1 MLTEQTIHDPQL
13 AHVLSR
19 HQAEIATRW
28 IAQLTDF
35 PRTHNRPIDLEH
47 LVTQTL
53 EALVMRVS
61 TGSPAKINQLLTT
74 EYITHLCQACDLGQ
88 VLDILLRGK
97 EVIAPF
103 IWHTHNTEQAPT
115 LELLTRLDMH
125 LRDIAGRLSR
135 CFIQVTRQQLQE
147 QQQQAVLMLDV
158 THSSNDSPQLDQV
171 LQRVA
176 ERIAAAVGVH
186 DCNIYLM
193 DHEQGLFIPRA
204 TTEPWA
210 STCPSSFHTY
220 PLDPARDRLF
230 HELVTDMHPVVCFN
244 AQTDARISRETR
256 HHLGLKSL
264 LITPIR
270 VNGPLLGAVLVG
282 TCDDYRTFTSAEI
295 EMVRGIAG
303 AVALAIENDRL
314 YAETR
319 RRLAESQSLQRVT
332 AALLQKLDLDEVL
345 EIVCSQAQQLTGA
358 LGSTVFLV
366 QEEGWLWRALSTG
379 LAAPIS
385 DRIPVDGTLTGLA
398 VQQRAPVLINEHDAL
413 GQPSCC
419 WGPELITL
427 LAVPLHVSEGVI
439 GTLNV
444 VNKPGGFS
452 AEDVRIMSLFADQAA
467 IAIEN
472 ARLSQQVEHL
482 AVMEERQRLARELHD
497 SVTQALYSVT
507 LHSEAAVRLLTAGN
521 SSAAV
526 DYLRDLR
533 DMAQQALRE
542 MRLLIFELRPPILEQ
557 EGLVAALQAR
567 LDAVE
572 ARAGLQTELRVVGE
586 EQLPYAVAEALY
598 RIAQEALN
606 NVLKHAHAQRVT
618 VHLHCTDPLCWLEV
632 CDDGKGFDLTTVLEH
647 GGWGLRGMQERA
659 QRMSGE
665 LTIESVPDQGTT
677 IRVTVEHRTGRTT
690 RHMFGIHEE
699 PVRKPGEKLVYD

>member
-1 MLTEQTIHDPQL
+1 MIREQTIHDTQL
-13 AHVLSR
+13 ASVLSR
-19 HQAEIATRW
+19 HQSEIAMRW
-28 IAQLTDF
+28 IAQLAGVSESYNQ
-35 PRTHNRPIDLEH
+35 PVDLEH
-47 LVTQTL
+47 LVVHVL
-53 EALVMRVS
+53 EALVMRLR
-61 TGSPAKINQLLTT
+61 TGSPAAINQLLTT
-74 EYITHLCQACDLGQ
+74 ERIAHLCQAYDLGQ
-88 VLDILLRGK
+88 VVDILLRGK

-103 IWHTHNTEQAPT
+103 IWHASHAEQLPT
-115 LELLTRLDMH
+115 LEVLTRLDWH
-125 LRDIAGRLSR
+125 LRDIASRLSQR
-135 CFIQVTRQQLQE
+135 YIQHTHQQFQA
-147 QQQQAVLMLDV
+147 QQQRAVLMLDV
-158 THSSNDSPQLDQV
+158 THSSNDSPHLDQV

-176 ERIAAAVGVH
+176 EQIAAAVGVH
-186 DCNIYLM
+186 DCNIYLL
-193 DHEQGLFIPRA
+193 DQQQGLFIPRA
-204 TTEPWA
+204 TAEPWA

-220 PLDPARDRLF
+220 PLDPTHDPLL
-230 HELVTDMHPVVCFN
+230 HELMTDMHPVVCFN

-256 HHLGLKSL
+256 QHLGLKSL
-264 LITPIR
+264 LMAPIR

-282 TCDDYRTFTSAEI
+282 TCDDYRAFTSAEI

-345 EIVCSQAQQLTGA
+345 EIVCTQAQQLTGA

-379 LAAPIS
+379 LASPIS
-385 DRIPVDGTLTGLA
+385 DRVPVDGTLTGLA
-398 VQQRAPVLINEHDAL
+398 VQQRAPVLVNEHDAVR
-413 GQPSCC
+413 QTYCC

-507 LHSEAAVRLLTAGN
+507 LYSEAAVRLLTAGN

-533 DMAQQALRE
+533 DTAQQALRE

-572 ARAGLQTELRVVGE
+572 SRAGLQTELRVVGE

-632 CDDGKGFDLTTVLEH
+632 CDDGKGFDPTTMLEH
-647 GGWGLRGMQERA
+647 DGWGLRGMQERA
-659 QRMSGE
+659 QRIGGE
-665 LTIESVPDQGTT
+665 LTIESVPNQGTT
-677 IRVTVEHRTGRTT
+677 IRATVDQRTSRST
-690 RHMFGIHEE
+690 RHVFGIHEE
-699 PVRKPGEKLVYD
+699 PVRKPEEKLVYD

>member
-1 MLTEQTIHDPQL
+1 MITEQTIHDTQL
-13 AHVLSR
+13 ASVLRR
-19 HQAEIATRW
+19 HQAEIATLW
-28 IAQLTDF
+28 IAQLAGFTE
-35 PRTHNRPIDLEH
+35 THNQLADLER
-47 LVTQTL
+47 LVVQVL
-53 EALVMRVS
+53 EALVMRGS
-61 TGSPAKINQLLTT
+61 TGSPAAINQLLTT
-74 EYITHLCQACDLGQ
+74 EHIVHLCQAYDLGQ
-88 VLDILLRGK
+88 VLDMLLRGK
-97 EVIAPF
+97 EIIAPF
-103 IWHTHNTEQAPT
+103 IWQDSSDGHLRT
-115 LELLTRLDMH
+115 LDVLTRLDMH
-125 LRDIAGRLSR
+125 LRDIVSHLSQ
-135 CFIQVTRQQLQE
+135 CYIQITRQKLQE
-147 QQQQAVLMLDV
+147 QQQRAVLMLDV
-158 THSSNDSPQLDQV
+158 THSANDSPHLDQV

-176 ERIAAAVGVH
+176 EQIAAAVGVH

-193 DHEQGLFIPRA
+193 DQEQGLFIPRA
-204 TTEPWA
+204 TAEPWA
-210 STCPSSFHTY
+210 STCPSSLHTY
-220 PLDPARDRLF
+220 PLDPTHDQVL
-230 HELVTDMHPVVCFN
+230 HELMTDMHPVVCFN
-244 AQTDARISRETR
+244 VQTDSRISRETR

-282 TCDDYRTFTSAEI
+282 TCDDYRAFTSAEI

-379 LAAPIS
+379 LASPIS
-385 DRIPVDGTLTGLA
+385 DRVPIDGTLTGLA
-398 VQQRAPVLINEHDAL
+398 VQQRAPVLVNDQDAL
-413 GQPSCC
+413 RQSYYC

-533 DMAQQALRE
+533 DTAQQALRE

-557 EGLVAALQAR
+557 EGLVAALQVR

-606 NVLKHAHAQRVT
+606 NVLKHAYAHRVT

-647 GGWGLRGMQERA
+647 DGWGLRGMQERA
-659 QRMSGE
+659 QRMNGE

-677 IRVTVEHRTGRTT
+677 IRATVEHRMGRTT

>member
-1 MLTEQTIHDPQL
+1 MITEQTIHDTHL
-13 AHVLSR
+13 ARVLSR
-19 HQAEIATRW
+19 HQAEIARRW
-28 IAQLTDF
+28 IAQLAGLNGTHAQPVDF
-35 PRTHNRPIDLEH
+35 ER
-47 LVTQTL
+47 LVVHVL
-53 EALVMRVS
+53 KVLVMRVS
-61 TGSPAKINQLLTT
+61 TGSTAAIDQLLTN
-74 EYITHLCQACDLGQ
+74 EHMAHLCQVYDLGQ

-97 EVIAPF
+97 EIIAPF
-103 IWHTHNTEQAPT
+103 IWDADDVERLATREM
-115 LELLTRLDMH
+115 LTRLDMH
-125 LRDIAGRLSR
+125 MRTIASRLGQWT
-135 CFIQVTRQQLQE
+135 IQIIRQQLQE
-147 QQQQAVLMLDV
+147 QQQRAVLMLDV
-158 THSSNDSPQLDQV
+158 THNPNDSPQLDQV

-176 ERIAAAVGVH
+176 ERIAAAIGVH

-193 DHEQGLFIPRA
+193 DHERGLFIPRA
-204 TTEPWA
+204 SAEPWA
-210 STCPSSFHTY
+210 STCPSSLHTY
-220 PLDPARDRLF
+220 PLDPAHDQLF
-230 HELVTDMHPVVCFN
+230 HELVTNMHPVVCFN

-264 LITPIR
+264 LMTPIR

-282 TCDDYRTFTSAEI
+282 TCDDYRAFTSAEI

-366 QEEGWLWRALSTG
+366 QEDGWLWRALSTG
-379 LAAPIS
+379 LASPIS

-398 VQQRAPVLINEHDAL
+398 VQQHAPVLVNEHDAL
-413 GQPSCC
+413 HQTYCC
-419 WGPELITL
+419 WGPELTTL

-521 SSAAV
+521 TSAAM

-533 DMAQQALRE
+533 DTAQQALRE

-572 ARAGLQTELRVVGE
+572 ARAGLQTELHVVGE

-618 VHLHCTDPLCWLEV
+618 VHLHCADPLCWLEV
-632 CDDGKGFDLTTVLEH
+632 RDDGKGFDSTTVLEH
-647 GGWGLRGMQERA
+647 DGWGLRGMQERA
-659 QRMSGE
+659 QRIGGE

-677 IRVTVEHRTGRTT
+677 IRVIVEHRSGRTT
-690 RHMFGIHEE
+690 RHVFGIHEE
-699 PVRKPGEKLVYD
+699 PVRKPGET